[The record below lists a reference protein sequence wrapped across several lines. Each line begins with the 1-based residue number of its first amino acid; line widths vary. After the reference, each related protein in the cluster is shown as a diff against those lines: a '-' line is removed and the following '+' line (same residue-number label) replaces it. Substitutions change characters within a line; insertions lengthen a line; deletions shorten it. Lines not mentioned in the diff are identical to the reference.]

1 MVISIFA
8 VTYSYINPS
17 PPGVKN
23 MSNSRAESSVRVKNL
38 NEFIRKKPDSDVKHD
53 EINFYIQ

>member
-1 MVISIFA
+1 
-8 VTYSYINPS
+8 
-17 PPGVKN
+17 